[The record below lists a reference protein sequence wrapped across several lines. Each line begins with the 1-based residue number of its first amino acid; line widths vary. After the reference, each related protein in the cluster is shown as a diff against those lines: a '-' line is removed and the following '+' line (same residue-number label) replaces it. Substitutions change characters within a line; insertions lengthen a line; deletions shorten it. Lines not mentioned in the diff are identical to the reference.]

1 MYLKLFVR
9 FFSLYG
15 DTRNFKRKESFCSQK
30 LSVKIMTPLKNN
42 DVDELYRAILS
53 LENEEECA
61 LFFEDLCTINEIIS
75 LSQRLSVAKKLDEGK
90 TFTTITSETG
100 ASSATIGRVNR
111 CLSYGNGGYKN
122 IIEKLKGGKSK

>member
-1 MYLKLFVR
+1 MKPNVTEENLRLF
-9 FFSLYG
+9 
-15 DTRNFKRKESFCSQK
+15 K
-30 LSVKIMTPLKNN
+30 
-42 DVDELYRAILS
+42 AILS

-61 LFFEDLCTINEIIS
+61 LFFEDLCTINEIVS

-90 TFTTITSETG
+90 TFSTITTETG

-122 IIEKLKGGKSK
+122 IIEKLKGGESK

>member
-1 MYLKLFVR
+1 MFL
-9 FFSLYG
+9 
-15 DTRNFKRKESFCSQK
+15 QK
-30 LSVKIMTPLKNN
+30 QSVKVMTPLKNN

-90 TFTTITSETG
+90 TFSTITSETG

-122 IIEKLKGGKSK
+122 IIEKLKGGKA

>member
-1 MYLKLFVR
+1 
-9 FFSLYG
+9 
-15 DTRNFKRKESFCSQK
+15 
-30 LSVKIMTPLKNN
+30 MTPLKNN

-75 LSQRLSVAKKLDEGK
+75 LSQRLKKLDEGK
-90 TFTTITSETG
+90 TFSTITSETG

-122 IIEKLKGGKSK
+122 IIEKLKGGKA